1 MALKAAIAITGIS
14 IALLALYGA
23 DVAVTMG
30 SSNNEGFLP
39 LDDMQRGMGLGGPA
53 IILPIIAFFIAL
65 KEKSKGL
72 GGLIIISGV
81 FRLEDH
87 VDRLYRSA
95 EAYNLEIPYD
105 KKIISDAILEI
116 VNVNNLNSAYI
127 RPLVFLGDGE
137 MGLLPGDVPVRVAI
151 AAWEWGAYLG
161 DEAGQEGVKV
171 CISDWQ
177 RISPKS
183 FQPFAKGVGGYMNST
198 LAKIDAVKKGF
209 DDAIMLS
216 DTGSIA
222 EGSGQNIFV
231 FKDNILMTPPIETGA
246 LGGITRKTVIEI
258 AKLFNIDFIEKD
270 LYIEDLMSSDEIFFT
285 GTATEVIG
293 IVAIDNNDIGEGSVG
308 DLTIKIR
315 NKYLE
320 IVNGKDDNFKDYI
333 TLV

>member
-1 MALKAAIAITGIS
+1 M
-14 IALLALYGA
+14 
-23 DVAVTMG
+23 
-30 SSNNEGFLP
+30 
-39 LDDMQRGMGLGGPA
+39 
-53 IILPIIAFFIAL
+53 
-65 KEKSKGL
+65 EKSKYIWLDGEL
-72 GGLIIISGV
+72 VDWDSANVSVMTHTLHYGTGVFEGMRARQTENGSGV

-87 VDRLYRSA
+87 VERLFRSA
-95 EAYNLEIPYD
+95 EAYNLDIPFD

-116 VNVNNLNSAYI
+116 VKVNNLNSAYI

-161 DEAGQEGVKV
+161 DEAGREGVKV

-216 DTGSIA
+216 DTGSVA
-222 EGSGQNIFV
+222 EGSGQNIFLI
-231 FKDNILMTPPIETGA
+231 KDNSMYTPPIETGA

-258 AKLFNIDFIEKD
+258 AESNSIKNTEKD
-270 LYIEDLMSSDEIFFT
+270 LSVDDLMSADEIFFT
-285 GTATEVIG
+285 GTATEVVGVVSIDKNNIG
-293 IVAIDNNDIGEGSVG
+293 DGNVGEA
-308 DLTIKIR
+308 TKKITE
-315 NKYLE
+315 KYQQ
-320 IVNGKDDNFKDYI
+320 IVNGEDDNFKSYI